1 MYTASEDN
9 PKRNRHLMSNAS
21 GDRTPLL
28 NGLLYGSA
36 SGLLGGSVWAL
47 FFSLPP
53 EETLGAPRW
62 ILIGGAFL
70 VWFFVGFLVG
80 VFNAPQT
87 ARETTPP
94 IRFGYSLAQR
104 MLAALGWFFYRLIV
118 GYFVGVIATIL
129 FALVGGAL
137 LFAGV
142 RLFLDLKKI
151 LSESPLLAV
160 GFSSMMTG
168 IFCCF
173 SGSIFGALMGTRRSG
188 THRPA
193 IGPRS
198 VRSSFVSFLF
208 GVSFGA
214 ALRLPPDEEGYHIL
228 VYIALS
234 VPIGILAGILGGL
247 WTDVRRTR
255 ENKND

>member
-1 MYTASEDN
+1 M
-9 PKRNRHLMSNAS
+9 
-21 GDRTPLL
+21 

-36 SGLLGGSVWAL
+36 SALLGGSVWAL

-70 VWFFVGFLVG
+70 VWFLVGFLVG

-94 IRFGYSLAQR
+94 TGFGYSLAQR
-104 MLAALGWFFYRLIV
+104 MLAALGWFFYRLVV
-118 GYFVGVIATIL
+118 GYFVGVIATVL

-142 RLFLDLKKI
+142 SLLRDLKTMP
-151 LSESPLLAV
+151 SESPVLAAA
-160 GFSSMMTG
+160 FSSMMTG

-173 SGSIFGALMGTRRSG
+173 SGSIFGALIGTRRSG
-188 THRPA
+188 SHRPA
-193 IGPRS
+193 IGPRA

-214 ALRLPPDEEGYHIL
+214 VLRLPPDEEGYHIF

-247 WTDVRRTR
+247 WTDVRSIRDGR
-255 ENKND
+255 SD

>member
-1 MYTASEDN
+1 MYTASEGN

-21 GDRTPLL
+21 GDRTPLM

-36 SGLLGGSVWAL
+36 AGLLGGSVWAM

-62 ILIGGAFL
+62 ILIVGAFL
-70 VWFFVGFLVG
+70 VWFLVGFLVG
-80 VFNAPQT
+80 VFNAPRA

-94 IRFGYSLAQR
+94 IGFGYSLAQR
-104 MLAALGWFFYRLIV
+104 MLAALGWFFYRLVV
-118 GYFVGVIATIL
+118 GYFVGLIATVL

-137 LFAGV
+137 WFAGA
-142 RLFLDLKKI
+142 RLFVELTP
-151 LSESPLLAV
+151 SESPLFAAAF
-160 GFSSMMTG
+160 GSMMTG
-168 IFCCF
+168 TFCCF

-188 THRPA
+188 IHRPA

-214 ALRLPPDEEGYHIL
+214 ALRLPPDKEAQHLFI
-228 VYIALS
+228 YIALS

-255 ENKND
+255 ENKNN